1 MYCSRCGNKIDD
13 NSNFCPSC
21 GKKIIR
27 ENNNKPQQDISSK
40 NENIS
45 QAKIDSTINEN
56 NEEVNKAKINLN
68 KYNSNTNNRVEENK
82 EQDESQNEDNRCM
95 YGNRKF
101 EISAQKYNKGTK
113 YKTIITFNETDITI
127 KKENEKYLREY
138 NQEYKFNIDDVLYVT
153 NTKRLSIFMMIFTVC
168 ATLVCIYSFGIKA
181 LFTLIIAILFSIYRC
196 LEIGFKNGDKINII
210 LDGIFGKKD
219 CTEIIEHMN
228 RISGQ
233 RISNDKKYSGN
244 VIVKNIL
251 SLLAAIGLV
260 FGFAMFTALTE
271 PASTVKIDNPYKD
284 ENTKNLYEEI
294 NSSLTGNKKEDTLAE
309 DNSKEDS
316 PKQEEIKVEQIK
328 QEQVQQEETKK
339 PTENIQEKPVEEK
352 ELSAE
357 EAKNLIKQ
365 EDSNYLN
372 QYNLV
377 PVLISDGEETAISIM
392 KQAGMYVEDMG
403 KIYFFSRVEKENPD
417 NEGGFY
423 IVKAR
428 TKEVYRLA
436 HDTSLPIYL
445 ISDNTISREYYFE
458 DQKINTSRMFG
469 TWTYRST
476 GQAFEITEE
485 YFDGL
490 PYYIE
495 KEDKDNTVIIAMNGD
510 YLYRINLFFRNY
522 QTIVF
527 EIYDED
533 INDFKIVDTLKRQ
546 N

>member
-95 YGNRKF
+95 YGNQEF
-101 EISAQKYNKGTK
+101 EISAQKYEKGTK
-113 YKTIITFNETDITI
+113 YKTIIIFNETDITI

-196 LEIGFKNGDKINII
+196 FEIGFKNGDKISII

-233 RISNDKKYSGN
+233 RISNDKKYSKN
-244 VIVKNIL
+244 VIAKNIL
-251 SLLAAIGLV
+251 SVLAAIGIV
-260 FGFAMFTALTE
+260 FGFGAYMVLTE
-271 PASTVKIDNPYKD
+271 PENTVKIDNTHKE

-294 NSSLTGNKKEDTLAE
+294 NS
-309 DNSKEDS
+309 
-316 PKQEEIKVEQIK
+316 
-328 QEQVQQEETKK
+328 
-339 PTENIQEKPVEEK
+339 
-352 ELSAE
+352 
-357 EAKNLIKQ
+357 
-365 EDSNYLN
+365 
-372 QYNLV
+372 
-377 PVLISDGEETAISIM
+377 
-392 KQAGMYVEDMG
+392 
-403 KIYFFSRVEKENPD
+403 FF
-417 NEGGFY
+417 
-423 IVKAR
+423 
-428 TKEVYRLA
+428 L
-436 HDTSLPIYL
+436 
-445 ISDNTISREYYFE
+445 
-458 DQKINTSRMFG
+458 
-469 TWTYRST
+469 
-476 GQAFEITEE
+476 
-485 YFDGL
+485 
-490 PYYIE
+490 
-495 KEDKDNTVIIAMNGD
+495 
-510 YLYRINLFFRNY
+510 
-522 QTIVF
+522 
-527 EIYDED
+527 
-533 INDFKIVDTLKRQ
+533 LK
-546 N
+546 

>member
-153 NTKRLSIFMMIFTVC
+153 NTKRLSIFLMIFTVC

-233 RISNDKKYSGN
+233 RISNDKKYSRN

-251 SLLAAIGLV
+251 SVLAAIGLV

-316 PKQEEIKVEQIK
+316 PKQEEIKLEQTK
-328 QEQVQQEETKK
+328 QEQVKQEETEK
-339 PTENIQEKPVEEK
+339 TIENIQENPVEKK

-357 EAKNLIKQ
+357 EAQNLIEQ
-365 EDSNYLN
+365 ADSNYLN
-372 QYNLV
+372 KWQLFTKIINGGEGEASTILNNFAINLNN
-377 PVLISDGEETAISIM
+377 ETA
-392 KQAGMYVEDMG
+392 
-403 KIYFFSRVEKENPD
+403 YFFSMLERRYPD
-417 NEGGFY
+417 NEDGFY
-423 IVKAR
+423 IVTSKS
-428 TKEVYRLA
+428 KKVYRVP
-436 HDTSLPIYL
+436 HQGGLPIYEV
-445 ISDNTISREYYFE
+445 SNNTIIEKYNPKEVEKFADKIIGYWISTDGEYYMNISNIYFNDMLYEIMSGDDTEVRILVRDEDTSYTLALFFE
-458 DQKINTSRMFG
+458 DNNHVNVY
-469 TWTYRST
+469 TYDYAI
-476 GQAFEITEE
+476 GYTEQGE
-485 YFDGL
+485 F
-490 PYYIE
+490 
-495 KEDKDNTVIIAMNGD
+495 T
-510 YLYRINLFFRNY
+510 
-522 QTIVF
+522 
-527 EIYDED
+527 
-533 INDFKIVDTLKRQ
+533 RQ
-546 N
+546 

>member
-95 YGNRKF
+95 YGNQEF

-153 NTKRLSIFMMIFTVC
+153 NTKRLSIFLMIFTVC

-251 SLLAAIGLV
+251 SVLAAIGLV

-284 ENTKNLYEEI
+284 ENIETLYKEINGISSDINENVSINREDATQTYEETYQEQNIGILQGTWLDNDGYEIRI
-294 NSSLTGNKKEDTLAE
+294 NSKFING
-309 DNSKEDS
+309 
-316 PKQEEIKVEQIK
+316 
-328 QEQVQQEETKK
+328 
-339 PTENIQEKPVEEK
+339 
-352 ELSAE
+352 LS
-357 EAKNLIKQ
+357 
-365 EDSNYLN
+365 Y
-372 QYNLV
+372 
-377 PVLISDGEETAISIM
+377 SI
-392 KQAGMYVEDMG
+392 E
-403 KIYFFSRVEKENPD
+403 
-417 NEGGFY
+417 
-423 IVKAR
+423 
-428 TKEVYRLA
+428 
-436 HDTSLPIYL
+436 
-445 ISDNTISREYYFE
+445 
-458 DQKINTSRMFG
+458 
-469 TWTYRST
+469 
-476 GQAFEITEE
+476 EE
-485 YFDGL
+485 YSEGL
-490 PYYIE
+490 
-495 KEDKDNTVIIAMNGD
+495 
-510 YLYRINLFFRNY
+510 
-522 QTIVF
+522 
-527 EIYDED
+527 EIFLYDED
-533 INDFKIVDTLKRQ
+533 IVYDVLIQYIDYNHIFVYEYDNEVGDFVELGDFYRQ
-546 N
+546 